1 MKNKIY
7 NKILTINLISI
18 RYLEKKDCRF
28 YRTCEVKDTKKF
40 MIGIIICLV
49 IIVLLVGFCIVFTCY
64 YKKKIRERK
73 KKQLIQMYKK
83 YFLFQDLMKPII
95 YNREKIQETKEKE
108 MCAICLQ
115 DFIINKSKICIT
127 PCKHIFH
134 FYCIKKHILSSEHC
148 ECPLCKFDLLTNLDE
163 DKLSVNNLDLSPI
176 NEDDNPINENPNKI
190 IIKENQFSNENL
202 NDKIN
207 LNNNIENSEIKNE
220 NENEINTV
228 QIIEY

>member
-1 MKNKIY
+1 MKNIIN
-7 NKILTINLISI
+7 NKFLTIYLISI

-95 YNREKIQETKEKE
+95 YNREKIKETKEKE

-148 ECPLCKFDLLTNLDE
+148 ECPLCKFDLLSNLDE
-163 DKLSVNNLDLSPI
+163 DKLSINNLDLSPI
-176 NEDDNPINENPNKI
+176 NEDDNPIYENPNKI
-190 IIKENQFSNENL
+190 IIKENRFSDENL
-202 NDKIN
+202 NNKIN
-207 LNNNIENSEIKNE
+207 LNDNIENSEIKNE

>member
-1 MKNKIY
+1 M
-7 NKILTINLISI
+7 
-18 RYLEKKDCRF
+18 
-28 YRTCEVKDTKKF
+28 YR
-40 MIGIIICLV
+40 
-49 IIVLLVGFCIVFTCY
+49 
-64 YKKKIRERK
+64 
-73 KKQLIQMYKK
+73 K

-95 YNREKIQETKEKE
+95 YEREKIQEIKEKE
-108 MCAICLQ
+108 TCAICLQ

-134 FYCIKKHILSSEHC
+134 FYCIKKYILSSEHC
-148 ECPLCKFDLLTNLDE
+148 ECPLCKFDLLTNLNE
-163 DKLSVNNLDLSPI
+163 DKLSINNLDLSPI

-207 LNNNIENSEIKNE
+207 SNNNIENSEIKNE